1 MLQGI
6 HSSAS
11 QEEAKWHLVFD
22 CIEGNP
28 INTVRIL
35 EETLVE
41 LEGAECLLKAKK
53 GEESITP
60 PPPRKIRDL

>member
-6 HSSAS
+6 YSSAS
-11 QEEAKWHLVFD
+11 QDEVKYHLVFD

-28 INTVRIL
+28 IEAVQVL

-41 LEGAECLLKAKK
+41 LEGAERLLKAKK
-53 GEESITP
+53 GESVTP
-60 PPPRKIRDL
+60 PQKITDL

>member
-6 HSSAS
+6 YSSAP
-11 QEEAKWHLVFD
+11 QDEVKWPLVFD

-28 INTVRIL
+28 IESVRIS

-53 GEESITP
+53 GESVTPP
-60 PPPRKIRDL
+60 PPPRK